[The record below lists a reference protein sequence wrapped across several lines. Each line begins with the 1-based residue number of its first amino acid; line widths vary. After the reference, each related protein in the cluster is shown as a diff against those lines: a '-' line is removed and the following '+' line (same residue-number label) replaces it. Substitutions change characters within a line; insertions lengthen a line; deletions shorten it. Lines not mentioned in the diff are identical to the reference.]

1 MMRVQL
7 AALCDYACVREGML
21 TIVSAGI
28 SRFASPQYP
37 CSLPLSLAI
46 MLEAPPSEA
55 VIPHE
60 IEVRIENADG
70 GELARVDG
78 AVQLNQIP
86 PDLDPG
92 ELVQIPLVLDLRPFA
107 VPQPDR
113 YQIVVDLR
121 LDGSAETVL
130 SFRAVPAPQQ
140 PPQP

>member
-21 TIVSAGI
+21 TIVSAGV
-28 SRFASPQYP
+28 SRFASSHYP
-37 CSLPLSLAI
+37 CPLPLSLAI

-78 AVQLNQIP
+78 AVQLNQVP
-86 PDLDPG
+86 SDLDPG
-92 ELVQIPLVLDLRPFA
+92 ELVQLPLVLDLRPFV
-107 VPQPDR
+107 VPNPDR

-130 SFRAVPAPQQ
+130 SFRAVSAPQ
-140 PPQP
+140 PPQS